1 MKVKPTMIAVG
12 IFIIIA
18 LFAAYSEVQAEDGFR
33 ISLGYTVAN
42 STMPAGEFSYEYKG
56 YELAAMQ
63 IGVGDTRNGP
73 QKEVNVFS
81 FSRIVRPEWQV
92 LGAKNYY
99 RIGVAYVD
107 GSPLVGDTNFRLGIG
122 LEFKVFQVEYFH
134 YSSAGIHQPNTGID
148 GIQLRFKMP

>member
-1 MKVKPTMIAVG
+1 MKFKPTMIAVI
-12 IFIIIA
+12 IFIIVA

-63 IGVGDTRNGP
+63 IGVGNTRNGP

-81 FSRIVRPEWQV
+81 FSHIVRPEWY
-92 LGAKNYY
+92 LFGARNYY
-99 RIGVAYVD
+99 RIGVSHVS

-122 LEFKVFQVEYFH
+122 FEWKIAQVEYFH
-134 YSSAGIHQPNTGID
+134 FSSAGIHQPNTGID
-148 GIQLRFKMP
+148 GIALRFKF